1 MKPEFISGIPAAKF
15 TLPVAGRDHMQGPI
29 EAPIALLEYGDF
41 ECSVCGEVY
50 PVIKEIRRRLG
61 DSLCFAF
68 RHFPM
73 TNVHPY
79 AQRAAEAA
87 EAAGAQGSFWEM
99 HDLLFENQDALEDED
114 LARYAAALGLDVPRF
129 MTDVLAGKYAWRVRE
144 DFKSGVR
151 GGVNGTPTFFINGE
165 RYDGARGLDPLLAAL
180 TQPTGWA

>member
-1 MKPEFISGIPAAKF
+1 MKPEFIGGIPAAKF
-15 TLPVAGRDHMQGPI
+15 TLPVAGRDNIQGPV

-99 HDLLFENQDALEDED
+99 HDILFENQDALEDED
-114 LARYAAALGLDVPRF
+114 LPRYAAALGLDR
-129 MTDVLAGKYAWRVRE
+129 
-144 DFKSGVR
+144 KSV
-151 GGVNGTPTFFINGE
+151 V
-165 RYDGARGLDPLLAAL
+165 
-180 TQPTGWA
+180 